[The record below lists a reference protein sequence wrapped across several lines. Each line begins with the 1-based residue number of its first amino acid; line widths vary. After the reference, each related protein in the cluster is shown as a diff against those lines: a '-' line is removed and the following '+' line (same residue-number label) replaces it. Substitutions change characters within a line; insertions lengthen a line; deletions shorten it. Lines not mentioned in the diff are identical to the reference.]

1 MRTVLAILLAT
12 LLLAGCTRLPEP
24 LAGRASEAASPA
36 ASAALTADPTP
47 SSGAPV
53 PDGWAIHVMANVGH
67 TIARPS
73 NWVDALDIDEADR
86 RRILAAD
93 PHAAEHMSIS
103 PTRLLPGRDVGM
115 IAFDRTTG
123 TSMMVRL
130 DGGLK
135 VGVDPYDT
143 YLARRDGLGPEVLLR
158 SSMGPTTVAGHP
170 AAVIDIAYV
179 SGEGTDRALYLTG
192 FFGARG
198 QPVEVSFRGLL
209 ETFDHAEAVAIIG
222 SIADG
227 PQDPIGKPLV
237 IVEDRELD
245 AVVRGLVDSHEWRV
259 ATGDLA
265 TLTGLGFP
273 QHEFFTRAL
282 KVVPELIADPDRFRG
297 GVGWMASTFD
307 VGLPTVHAVRVVGD
321 AVPDWNPLIAAV
333 SEMAARFGAV
343 RNTDDG
349 EVRWWRADDGESIA
363 LVTRGTTI
371 FLLMGTDRELIDS
384 MIGRLR

>member
-12 LLLAGCTRLPEP
+12 LLIAGCTRLPEP
-24 LAGRASEAASPA
+24 LAGRASAAASPA
-36 ASAALTADPTP
+36 ASPALTADPTA

-53 PDGWAIHVMANVGH
+53 PDGWTIHVMANVGQ
-67 TIARPS
+67 TIATPPS
-73 NWVDALDIDEADR
+73 WIGALEIDAADR
-86 RRILAAD
+86 RWILAAD
-93 PHAAEHMSIS
+93 PHAAENMNIS
-103 PTRLLPGRDVGM
+103 PIRLLPGRDVGM

-135 VGVDPYDT
+135 AGVDPYDA

-158 SSMGPTTVAGHP
+158 SNMGPTTVAGHP
-170 AAVIDIAYV
+170 AAVLDLAYV
-179 SGEGTDRALYLTG
+179 SDEGTDRVLYLTG

-198 QPVEVSFRGLL
+198 QPVEVSFRGLR
-209 ETFDHAEAVAIIG
+209 ETFDHAEANAIIG

-227 PQDPIGKPLV
+227 PHDPIGKPLV

-245 AVVRGLVDSHEWRV
+245 AVVRGLVDSPEWRV
-259 ATGDLA
+259 AAGDLA

-297 GVGWMASTFD
+297 GVGWMASTPD
-307 VGLPTVHAVRVVGD
+307 VGLRTVYAVRVVGD

-333 SEMAARFGAV
+333 SEMATRLGAV

-363 LVTRGTTI
+363 LVDRGTTM
-371 FLLMGTDRELIDS
+371 FLLVGTDRELVDS
-384 MIGRLR
+384 MIGRLP